1 MKRILMIP
9 LDERPCNYRFPQI
22 MPKADFELVMPPY
35 EYMGLKKKPADT
47 ARLRAWVRENA
58 SNADI
63 LILSMDTLVYG
74 GLIPSRLHFDS
85 VETLT
90 ARVDLLK
97 ELREKYP
104 NLKIYAFQTIMRC
117 PRFSNGDE
125 EPDYYWTYGA
135 DIHRYGKY
143 THRQQLGILTEEEAA
158 DFARIKREVPAEA
171 LEDYT
176 SRREV
181 NLQVL
186 FHTLTLVEEGY
197 IDGFIVPQDDSAPY
211 GFTSLDQQRVRKFLK
226 EHRLQLKVPVYPAAD
241 DTGMTMLAR
250 AINES
255 TGTMPKIYV
264 YYASARGPF
273 VTPSFEDRTIDAT
286 VKCQIRAAGCQRVY
300 SLPEC
305 DIVLAVNIGSEMFYE
320 GTFEQLTVAYDVERS
335 LPEYIDFIKYSLAQG
350 KLVAVADVAYPTHN
364 DLELAELLRDEGLL
378 LKIHGYAGWNTS
390 SNTLGTVI
398 CETSLYLA
406 GHDDEGNRYFLLHRY
421 YDDVGYCSHSRTWI
435 DINAVPANGCTVF
448 VLDGEHGKC
457 VEAARGELL
466 RYMAENYPELAD
478 MVGDIEVSS
487 PWNRTFEMDFVLK
500 LK

>member
-22 MPKADFELVMPPY
+22 MPRADYELLLPPY
-35 EYMGLKKKPADT
+35 EMMGRKKKPADT
-47 ARLRAWVRENA
+47 ARLAAWVRRNA
-58 SNADI
+58 SGADI
-63 LILSMDTLVYG
+63 LILSMDTLIYG
-74 GLIPSRLHFDS
+74 GLIPSRLHS
-85 VETLT
+85 ETAETLC
-90 ARVDLLK
+90 ARADLIRELK
-97 ELREKYP
+97 EAHP
-104 NLKIYAFQTIMRC
+104 ALKIYAFQTIMRC

-125 EPDYYWTYGA
+125 EPEYYWTYGA

-143 THRQQLGILTEEEAA
+143 LHREQLGILTEEEAA
-158 DFARIKREVPAEA
+158 DFARIKGRVPVDVLA
-171 LEDYT
+171 DYT
-176 SRREV
+176 GRRDV
-181 NLQVL
+181 NLGVL
-186 FHTLTLVEEGY
+186 FHTLTLAEEGL

-211 GFTSLDQQRVRKFLK
+211 GFTSLDQQKVRKFLK
-226 EHRLQLKVPVYPAAD
+226 EHRLWLKVPVYPAAD

-250 AINES
+250 AVNES
-255 TGTMPKIYV
+255 RGTMPAIYV

-273 VTPSFEDRTIDAT
+273 VVPSFEDRTIDAT
-286 VKCQIRAAGCQRVY
+286 VKSQILAAGCRRVY
-300 SLPEC
+300 SLEEC
-305 DIVLAVNIGSEMFYE
+305 DIVLAVNIGSEMYYE
-320 GTFEQLTVAYDVERS
+320 GTFEQLTAAYDVERS
-335 LPEYIDFIKYSLAQG
+335 LPEYIAYIKYALEKG

-406 GHDDEGNRYFLLHRY
+406 GKDDEGNRYFLLHRY

-435 DINAVPANGCTVF
+435 DVNVVEQNGCTVF
-448 VLDGEHGKC
+448 LLDGERGKC
-457 VEAARGELL
+457 TEAAREELL
-466 RYMAENYPELAD
+466 RYMAENYPELSD
-478 MVGDIEVSS
+478 MVADVEVTS